1 MGGEKK
7 QLHLLYRLQ
16 KLGNCVIADAPLPSL
31 EIHFNSKPDPSEY
44 LEEPTSR
51 DRLSSTAPQT
61 LTM

>member
-1 MGGEKK
+1 MKKKNRMGGEKK

-44 LEEPTSR
+44 LERSR
-51 DRLSSTAPQT
+51 HHVIA
-61 LTM
+61 